1 MQLLTNKVTI
11 CLLLLLCSPRMASG
25 MQDKQYT
32 PSLLSF
38 FIYNPTFG
46 PREGE
51 VLFNSRFHS
60 ILFISNLAVHGILLI
75 SFLFFQEE
83 KKILFY
89 HPNDVDKNEKIRNVG
104 LCEAI
109 VQFTR

>member
-1 MQLLTNKVTI
+1 
-11 CLLLLLCSPRMASG
+11 

-51 VLFNSRFHS
+51 VGSKSGVSLIFVWMSW
-60 ILFISNLAVHGILLI
+60 LLVWQFIDLL
-75 SFLFFQEE
+75 LFFQEE

-89 HPNDVDKNEKIRNVG
+89 HPSDVEKNEKIRNVG